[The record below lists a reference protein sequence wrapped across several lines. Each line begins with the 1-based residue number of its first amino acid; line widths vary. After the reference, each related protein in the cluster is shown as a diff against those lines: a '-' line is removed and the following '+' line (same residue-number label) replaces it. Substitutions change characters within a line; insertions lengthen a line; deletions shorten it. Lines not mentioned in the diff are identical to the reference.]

1 MARFTGFPQDAITF
15 FEEIAI
21 FNAKE
26 WFEENKARYQEQV
39 QQPAQAFVE
48 ALGERLTTLAPGIRY
63 STSLNGSGSIMRIHR
78 DVRFSKD
85 KTPYKTN
92 LGLSWWE
99 GPGKKMEEPG
109 YYFHLD
115 RGGAWIAGG
124 MYIFPQATLALYRK
138 AVDYPQRG
146 KALTAALA
154 AAEKAGLRID
164 GSGAYS
170 RVPTGYDKDHPRGE
184 LLKQKG
190 IVAVSPGIPVEILT
204 SSALVDRCVD
214 YAKAILPLH
223 QWLVEMQGG

>member
-1 MARFTGFPQDAITF
+1 MSNFTGFPQDAITF
-15 FEEIAI
+15 FEELAI
-21 FNAKE
+21 FNEKM
-26 WFEENKARYQEQV
+26 WFEENKARFQEHI

-48 ALGERLTTLAPGIRY
+48 AMGERLQTLAPAIQY
-63 STSLNGSGSIMRIHR
+63 STSLSGGGSIMRIHR

-92 LGLSWWE
+92 LGIAWWE

-124 MYIFPQATLALYRK
+124 MYIFPQATIERYRK

-146 KALTAALA
+146 KALTEALA
-154 AAEKAGLRID
+154 TAEKAGLRID
-164 GSGAYS
+164 GSGVYS

-184 LLKQKG
+184 LLKKKG
-190 IVAVSPGIPVEILT
+190 IVAVSPGIGVPTLT
-204 SSALVDRCVD
+204 SSALVDVCFD

-223 QWLVEMQGG
+223 QWLVGMQSG

>member
-1 MARFTGFPQDAITF
+1 MSNFTGFPQDAITF

-26 WFEENKARYQEQV
+26 WFEENKARFQESV

-48 ALGERLTTLAPGIRY
+48 ALGERLQTLAPGLQY
-63 STSLNGSGSIMRIHR
+63 STSLNGSGSIMRIYR

-92 LGLSWWE
+92 LGIAWWE
-99 GPGKKMEEPG
+99 GTGKKMEEPG
-109 YYFHLD
+109 YYFQLD
-115 RGGAWIAGG
+115 RSGAWLAGG
-124 MYIFPQATLALYRK
+124 MYIFPPATLAIYRK

-146 KALTAALA
+146 KALTEALA
-154 AAEKAGLRID
+154 TAQKAGLRID

-184 LLKQKG
+184 LLKKKG
-190 IVAVSPGIPVEILT
+190 IVAVSPAIALPTIT
-204 SSALVDRCVD
+204 SSALVDLCFD

-223 QWLVEMQGG
+223 QWLVGMPGG

>member
-1 MARFTGFPQDAITF
+1 MAHFNGFPQDAITF
-15 FEEIAI
+15 FEEITI

-26 WFEENKARYQEQV
+26 WFEENKVRFQESV
-39 QQPAQAFVE
+39 QQPAQTFVA
-48 ALGERLTTLAPGIRY
+48 ALGERLQSLSPGLQY
-63 STSLNGSGSIMRIHR
+63 STSLNGGGSIMRIYR

-92 LGLSWWE
+92 LGIAWWE

-115 RGGAWIAGG
+115 RNGAWIAGG
-124 MYIFPQATLALYRK
+124 MYIFPPATLAIYRK

-146 KALTAALA
+146 KALTEALA

-190 IVAVSPGIPVEILT
+190 IVAVSPGIGVPTIT
-204 SSALVDRCVD
+204 SSALVDLCFD

-223 QWLVEMQGG
+223 QWLVGMQGG